1 MPGALLIPELE
12 DVLQHASSARRA
24 ETLRRIT
31 ALFVEGAGRFNDD
44 HVQLFEEVFIRL
56 MGEVDTAVRT
66 ELSHR
71 LAPIRNAP
79 RAVLRRLAEDD
90 DIAAARPVL
99 KQSLVLAESDLVDIA
114 QTKSQAHLLAVS
126 KRGQVAERV
135 TDILVRCGDREVLGS
150 LSENPGA
157 QLSEASF
164 AALIARA
171 AEDSAL
177 AQKVGMRRDLPP
189 RLLRDLLRETTHAV
203 QQRLL
208 AAARPEQQSEIRR
221 LLTELA
227 HDARSKVAR
236 RDYTAA
242 ERKILELR
250 RDGKLDEATLV
261 EFANNAQHEETV
273 AALASLC
280 VVPIDVVD
288 RLLAAGRA
296 DPILILCKSAGWGWQ
311 TVKAIMTAMPAGLA
325 MSSRDLDAAYA
336 NFERLSPT
344 TAQRVMRFWQV
355 QHWQH
360 APAEEISSKGG

>member
-1 MPGALLIPELE
+1 MPAALLIPELE
-12 DVLQHASSARRA
+12 DVIQHASSARRA

-31 ALFVEGAGRFNDD
+31 ALFVEGAGRFNGD

-56 MGEVDTAVRT
+56 MREVDTTART

-71 LAPIRNAP
+71 LAPVRNAP

-90 DIAAARPVL
+90 DIAVARPVL
-99 KQSLVLAESDLVDIA
+99 KQSPVLTESDLVEIV
-114 QTKSQAHLLAVS
+114 QTRSQAHLLAVS
-126 KRGQVAERV
+126 KRREVGERV
-135 TDILVRCGDREVLGS
+135 TDVLVRCGDRDILGS
-150 LSENPGA
+150 LTENPGA

-177 AQKVGMRRDLPP
+177 AEKVGMRRDIPP
-189 RLLRDLLRETTHAV
+189 RLLRDLLLETTQAV

-208 AAARPEQQSEIRR
+208 ASARAEKRPEIRR
-221 LLTELA
+221 LLAELA
-227 HDARSKVAR
+227 HDDRSKAAR
-236 RDYTAA
+236 RDYTSA

-250 RDGKLDEATLV
+250 RDGNLNEATLV
-261 EFANNAQHEETV
+261 EFANKAQHEDMV
-273 AALASLC
+273 AALALLC
-280 VVPIDVVD
+280 AVPIDVVD
-288 RLLAAGRA
+288 RLLAADRA

-311 TVKAIMTAMPAGLA
+311 TVKTIMAAMPADLA
-325 MSSRDLDAAYA
+325 TSSRDLDAAYA

-360 APAEEISSKGG
+360 APAGE